1 MEGENAKLVQVML
14 RYTGKYQEDFVLMI
28 SGRTLQMD
36 HKWDH
41 YKELK
46 QKILKREKKKKKME
60 LWWAILMVNLARSGI
75 G

>member
-46 QKILKREKKKKKME
+46 QKILKREKKKRK
-60 LWWAILMVNLARSGI
+60 WGCGGQS
-75 G
+75 